1 MVTLR
6 QAMDRLME
14 DAFISPRR
22 YGGGEEEQRAMMDVY
37 EQGDNLVVEVSLPG
51 VKPDDIDVHV
61 EQGVLSISGEM
72 KQEQE
77 RQERNYHVREHR
89 SGRFSRVMQLPPS
102 YDANACEASYE
113 HGMLRLTFPRAEQ
126 ARPRRIQIGGQG
138 SQPQQVAG
146 EMSGAPRPPQDTG
159 QASGTSQRGGQQ
171 RGEAT
176 GSGTSG
182 SGTSGSG
189 TSTRSRPSV

>member
-22 YGGGEEEQRAMMDVY
+22 YAGGEEEQRAMMDVY

-113 HGMLRLTFPRAEQ
+113 HGVLRLTFPRAEQ
-126 ARPRRIQIGGQG
+126 ARPRRIQIGGQSG
-138 SQPQQVAG
+138 RSQQVAG
-146 EMSGAPRPPQDTG
+146 EMSGAPRPPQNTGGQETG
-159 QASGTSQRGGQQ
+159 QSSGTGQRGGQ
-171 RGEAT
+171 RGE
-176 GSGTSG
+176 
-182 SGTSGSG
+182 TSGSG
-189 TSTRSRPSV
+189 TSTRSRPPA